1 MEEREIQ
8 LLEGVA
14 NELVT
19 LKALQDETPSSLAM
33 YVDNKLD

>member
-8 LLEGVA
+8 LLEGVV

-19 LKALQDETPSSLAM
+19 LKALQGKTPSSLAM